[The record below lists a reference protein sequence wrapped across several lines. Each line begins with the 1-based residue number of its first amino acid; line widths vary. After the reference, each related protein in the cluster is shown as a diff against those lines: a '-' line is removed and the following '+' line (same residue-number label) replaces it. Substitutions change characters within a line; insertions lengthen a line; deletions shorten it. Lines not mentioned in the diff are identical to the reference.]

1 MVKKTKNPTESILL
15 SIYTLYEVSLKYI
28 FLYFS
33 DRKEFFRSYV
43 NSCDILKLLIF
54 KNETVIITFSETHL
68 VFSRIRNNSRDFG
81 RKSNYFQ
88 KGNKSQIS
96 LAVTKLNSLEEA
108 TVIEERFSVYSICNS
123 EPNYLQRGWET
134 AKSV

>member
-1 MVKKTKNPTESILL
+1 MVKKKKNPTESILL

-43 NSCDILKLLIF
+43 NSCDILKLLNF
-54 KNETVIITFSETHL
+54 KNETIIITFSETHL
-68 VFSRIRNNSRDFG
+68 VFSRIRNNLRDFG

-88 KGNKSQIS
+88 KGNKSQVF
-96 LAVTKLNSLEEA
+96 LAVTKTKFPRRSH
-108 TVIEERFSVYSICNS
+108 CD
-123 EPNYLQRGWET
+123 
-134 AKSV
+134 